1 MSTESTAS
9 TQPHPAGPA
18 SAQPAAVAGLLC
30 GITADA
36 ESLASELV
44 ELRREIHRQ
53 PELGLHLPLTQASV
67 LRRLEALE
75 GLEISTGTRQSSV
88 TAVLRGAARHEGE
101 RPVILLRGDMDALPV
116 LEETGLGFA
125 SEVHGAMH
133 ACGHDLHVA
142 ALYGAARLLH
152 ARRADLV
159 ADVVFM
165 FQPGEE
171 AYHGARYMVEDGVL
185 RAAGRTVDA
194 AYGIHVFSTTYD
206 AGVFYSRPGTLMAGC
221 EEFFV
226 TVHGA
231 GGHGSLPHLGKDPV
245 PVAAEIIVA
254 LQTLVTRGYNVFDP
268 VVATV
273 GRLEAGTA
281 GNIIPDTATFD
292 VSLRLFS
299 AEAKKQLVA
308 DVARLV
314 EGIAAAHGLRATYSL
329 APDYPVTVND
339 DAEHRFAGKAIAGL
353 YGEDSFHELEFPMTG
368 SEDFSHVLNEVPGA
382 FLVLGARIGDSSE
395 TNHSPRADFDEAV
408 LPRAAASLAA
418 LALTRPG
425 WSDEGQPGEDRGS

>member
-1 MSTESTAS
+1 MTEESAILTTETS
-9 TQPHPAGPA
+9 ERPAGL
-18 SAQPAAVAGLLC
+18 AGLATDAQALA
-30 GITADA
+30 AD
-36 ESLASELV
+36 LV

-53 PELGLHLPLTQASV
+53 PELGLDLPLTQASII
-67 LRRLEALE
+67 RRLEALE

-88 TAVLRGAARHEGE
+88 TAVLRGRAPHDGE
-101 RPVILLRGDMDALPV
+101 RPVVLLRGDMDALPV
-116 LEETGLGFA
+116 REETGLDFA
-125 SEVHGAMH
+125 SEVEGRMH

-142 ALYGAARLLH
+142 GLYGAARLLH
-152 ARRADLV
+152 DRRDQLA

-185 RAAGRTVDA
+185 EAAGRRVDA
-194 AYGIHVFSTTYD
+194 AYGLHVFSSTYD

-231 GGHGSLPHLGKDPV
+231 GGHGSVPHLGKDPV

-254 LQTLVTRGYNVFDP
+254 LQTLVTRGYSVFDP

-292 VSLRLFS
+292 ISLRLFS
-299 AEAKKQLVA
+299 AENKQKLIA

-314 EGIAAAHGLRATYSL
+314 EGIASAHGLRASYSL

-339 DAEHRFAGKAIAGL
+339 DAEYRFAQETIGAL
-353 YGEDSFHELEFPMTG
+353 YGRDAFREMEFPMTG
-368 SEDFSHVLNEVPGA
+368 SEDFSHVLNAVPGA
-382 FLVLGARIGDSSE
+382 FLTLGARIGDSEES
-395 TNHSPRADFDEAV
+395 NHSPRADFDESV
-408 LPRAAASLAA
+408 LPRAAAGLAA
-418 LALTRPG
+418 LALARPS
-425 WSDEGQPGEDRGS
+425 WTAPQ

>member
-1 MSTESTAS
+1 MIDAPITTAEANS
-9 TQPHPAGPA
+9 PGPA
-18 SAQPAAVAGLLC
+18 TPAPVAGATLEALALS
-30 GITADA
+30 GLATDA
-36 ESLASELV
+36 MALAQELI

-53 PELGLHLPLTQASV
+53 PELGLDLPLTQASI
-67 LRRLEALE
+67 LRRLERLE
-75 GLEISTGTRQSSV
+75 GLEISTGARQSSV
-88 TAVLRGAARHEGE
+88 TAVLRGRAAFDGD

-116 LEETGLGFA
+116 REETGLEFSSAVAG
-125 SEVHGAMH
+125 HMH
-133 ACGHDLHVA
+133 ACGHDMHVA
-142 ALYGAARLLH
+142 GLYGAARLLH
-152 ARRADLV
+152 DRRDELV

-185 RAAGRTVDA
+185 EAAGRRVDS
-194 AYGIHVFSTTYD
+194 AYGLHVFSATYD
-206 AGVFYSRPGTLMAGC
+206 SGVFYARSGPLMAGC

-231 GGHGSLPHLGKDPV
+231 GGHGSIPHLGKDPV

-292 VSLRLFS
+292 ISLRLFS
-299 AEAKKQLVA
+299 ADNKKKLIA
-308 DVARLV
+308 DVAQLV
-314 EGIAAAHGLRATYSL
+314 EGIASAHGLSATYSL

-339 DAEHRFAGKAIAGL
+339 ATEYRFAQHTIDALFGDG
-353 YGEDSFHELEFPMTG
+353 SFRELEFPLTG

-382 FLVLGARIGDSSE
+382 FLILGAKIGNSAE
-395 TNHSPRADFDEAV
+395 TNHSPRADFDESV
-408 LPRAAASLAA
+408 LPRAAAA
-418 LALTRPG
+418 LAGLALARPG
-425 WSDEGQPGEDRGS
+425 WN

>member
-1 MSTESTAS
+1 MNDAPTINAGANS
-9 TQPHPAGPA
+9 PGPA
-18 SAQPAAVAGLLC
+18 TPAPAADAALDTPALSGLAT
-30 GITADA
+30 GATA
-36 ESLASELV
+36 LAPELV

-53 PELGLHLPLTQASV
+53 PELGLDLPLTQASI
-67 LRRLEALE
+67 LRRLQDLD
-75 GLEISTGTRQSSV
+75 GLEITTGSRQSSV
-88 TAVLRGAARHEGE
+88 TAVLRGRAPYDGE

-116 LEETGLGFA
+116 LEETGLDFSSAVTG
-125 SEVHGAMH
+125 HMH

-142 ALYGAARLLH
+142 GLYGAARLLH
-152 ARRADLV
+152 DRRDDLV

-185 RAAGRTVDA
+185 QAAGRRVDS
-194 AYGIHVFSTTYD
+194 AYGLHVFSATYES
-206 AGVFYSRPGTLMAGC
+206 GVFYSRPGPLMAGC

-281 GNIIPDTATFD
+281 GNIIPDAATFD
-292 VSLRLFS
+292 ISLRLFS
-299 AEAKKQLVA
+299 PENKKKLLV

-314 EGIAAAHGLRATYSL
+314 EGIASAHGLTASYTL
-329 APDYPVTVND
+329 APDYPVTIND
-339 DAEHRFAGKAIAGL
+339 DVEHRFAQDTVQALLGD
-353 YGEDSFHELEFPMTG
+353 ESFRELEFPMPG

-382 FLVLGARIGDSSE
+382 FLVLGARIGNSQE
-395 TNHSPRADFDEAV
+395 TNHSPRADFDESVLPKAAAV
-408 LPRAAASLAA
+408 LAGLA
-418 LALTRPG
+418 LARPG
-425 WSDEGQPGEDRGS
+425 WSC